1 MVPWITNIK
10 GDGVILPEKS
20 KKEKAVPHFQT
31 LPREP
36 KKMKKTTSRASQTRP
51 NFAS

>member
-20 KKEKAVPHFQT
+20 KKEKAVRHFQT
-31 LPREP
+31 TARA
-36 KKMKKTTSRASQTRP
+36 KKMKKPTCRASQTRP